1 MSIYQNV
8 KKACDEK
15 GISIMA
21 LEEKLG
27 FSRSSICKWD
37 KSVPGVDKIKAVSEE
52 LGKPM
57 EYFLDDGQA
66 EKEVV

>member
-1 MSIYQNV
+1 MSIYQKV

-15 GISIMA
+15 NISVMA

-27 FSRSSICKWD
+27 FPRSSICKWD
-37 KSVPGVDKIKAVSEE
+37 KSVPGANKLKAVSNE

-57 EYFLDDGQA
+57 EYFLEDDTTEAVQ
-66 EKEVV
+66 

>member
-15 GISIMA
+15 NISIMA

-27 FSRSSICKWD
+27 FPRSSICKWD
-37 KSVPGVDKIKAVSEE
+37 KSIPGANKLKAVSDE

-57 EYFLDDGQA
+57 EYFLEDSTENIVQ
-66 EKEVV
+66 